1 LPHTNNSKGNKN
13 DHDVKV
19 WMPEPLVGRID
30 ELADG
35 AGISRSEYLRETLVG
50 HLFGRAQLPDRR

>member
-1 LPHTNNSKGNKN
+1 
-13 DHDVKV
+13 
-19 WMPEPLVGRID
+19 MPEPLVGRID

-35 AGISRSEYLRETLVG
+35 AGISRSEYLRETLVA